1 MVTYPTEAV
10 RETMEKW
17 FAIFPGM
24 RELSQQQI
32 KTRDNWRT
40 WEIKLGHERT
50 KLEIDKKTGYIT
62 EFRLEDE
69 IHQDWV
75 ASGEPIDAKT
85 ATQRIIEVAEA
96 LYGDHLSGMVRD
108 GMASLSEYREEKNWK
123 LSYRYCFHD
132 NPLASVY
139 LFITLD
145 EWGNLTDI
153 YYRGFH
159 DFDPKNKPSKPEVI
173 TKEEAKQAYLTLY
186 QENLMLACDEQ
197 EEGILQYLPDEP
209 PMAYAVVH
217 AETGQITK
225 TVIGGRHPKEKH
237 SEIIPVVTQ
246 GKSLIFSNVQ
256 EIELWVKESFQ
267 IDVIE
272 ADIKRETLVTPNE
285 DGVTYNPRSGYFKH
299 IDAAKKPDW
308 PSTIHYFWSLP
319 EAEDAETVYDPD
331 FVCVTLNRQTNEL
344 LAFTFNQ
351 KMEYITPRMS
361 DRDALRIATR
371 YLETYIEQGIT
382 ELHYYE
388 LCYLRGTGNTYYF
401 YERRNGI
408 VLTNR
413 MYSVKVNPWTGQVT
427 GFYKHDVRKNKIIPD
442 PGSCVSTREAAE
454 SFMSLYDVEL
464 EYVQVEDRNTSRRE
478 KSPVPFPVYQLKYAR
493 TERYQ
498 YLDAVTNQFKPRT
511 RT

>member
-1 MVTYPTEAV
+1 MMTYPTEAV
-10 RETMEKW
+10 RLTMEKW
-17 FAIFPGM
+17 FAMFPDM
-24 RELSQQQI
+24 LELSQQRI
-32 KTRDNWRT
+32 ETHDNWRT

-50 KLEIDKKTGYIT
+50 KLSIDKKTGYIT

-69 IHQDWV
+69 IHHDSA
-75 ASGEPIDAKT
+75 ASGEPIDAEQ

-96 LYGDHLSGMVRD
+96 LYGDHLIEMVRED
-108 GMASLSEYREEKNWK
+108 MASLSESREEKSWR

-132 NPLASVY
+132 IPLSSVY
-139 LFITLD
+139 LFIKLD
-145 EWGNLTDI
+145 ERGNLTDI

-159 DFDPKNKPSKPEVI
+159 DFDRKNKPSKPELI
-173 TKEEAKQAYLTLY
+173 TKKEAKQAYFTLY
-186 QENLMLACDEQ
+186 QENLILVCDEQ

-209 PMAYAVVH
+209 PMDYAVVH
-217 AETGQITK
+217 AETGLITK
-225 TVIGGRHPKEKH
+225 TVIRGRRLVENH
-237 SEIIPVVTQ
+237 SEIIPVVAQ
-246 GKSLIFSNVQ
+246 GESIIFASVQ
-256 EIELWVKESFQ
+256 EIELWLKESFQ
-267 IDVIE
+267 IDVTQV
-272 ADIKRETLVTPNE
+272 DIKRKTLVTPNE
-285 DGVTYNPRSGYFKH
+285 DGVTYDPRSYYFKH
-299 IDAAKKPDW
+299 IDAAKEPDW
-308 PSTIHYFWSLP
+308 PSTIHYGWSLP

-331 FVCVTLNRQTNEL
+331 FVCVTLNRETNEL

-351 KMEYITPRMS
+351 KMEYTAPRMS

-427 GFYKHDVRKNKIIPD
+427 GFYKHDERKNKIIPD
-442 PGSCVSTREAAE
+442 PVACVSTREAAE

-478 KSPVPFPVYQLKYAR
+478 KAPVPIPIYHLRYAR
-493 TERYQ
+493 EERYQ
-498 YLDAVTNQFKPRT
+498 YLNAITNQFKPRV